1 MNRDVAMSDTTEMLV
16 LKRNPIQK
24 STTKAV
30 QQDAIAVQSLKSDIA
45 LLRQNTWPPAELA
58 NVEGL
63 PIYYGTK
70 RQIDEYYRQWT
81 GLIERAQDL
90 FQPFM
95 EDQVLDAI
103 QLPSHLNLPLFFFHV
118 DRIRIN
124 KTRAKESKTFRG
136 IASLI
141 DKCGQFDP
149 NEIAIMSQWLNS
161 DDTAALVAHRE
172 FIDLRTYVFQHGQ
185 SEYTRT
191 RFYVNGIV
199 LSVEDDF
206 ELVDA
211 RDKPRKQRNDSY
223 SDPLADNETWKVFGK
238 YR

>member
-1 MNRDVAMSDTTEMLV
+1 M
-16 LKRNPIQK
+16 P
-24 STTKAV
+24 
-30 QQDAIAVQSLKSDIA
+30 DAIAVQSLKSDIA
-45 LLRQNTWPPAELA
+45 LLRQNIWPPSNLA

-63 PIYYGTK
+63 PIYYGIK
-70 RQIDEYYRQWT
+70 SEVDDYYKQWG

-95 EDQVLDAI
+95 EDETVDAVH
-103 QLPSHLNLPLFFFHV
+103 LPSHLNLPLFYFHV

-136 IASLI
+136 IASLVE
-141 DKCGQFDP
+141 KCGQFEVE
-149 NEIAIMSQWLNS
+149 EIAAMHRWLDS
-161 DDTAALVAHRE
+161 DDTAVLVAHRE
-172 FIDLRTYVFQHGQ
+172 FIDLRTYVFQYGQ

-199 LSVEDDF
+199 LSVEPEF
-206 ELVDA
+206 QLVDA

-223 SDPLADNETWKVFGK
+223 NDPLADNKTWKIFGK

>member
-1 MNRDVAMSDTTEMLV
+1 MS
-16 LKRNPIQK
+16 
-24 STTKAV
+24 
-30 QQDAIAVQSLKSDIA
+30 DAIAIQSLKTDIA
-45 LLRQNTWPPAELA
+45 LLRQHVYPPQHLQH
-58 NVEGL
+58 VEGL
-63 PIYYGTK
+63 PIYYALK
-70 RQIDEYYRQWT
+70 QEVDEYYRQWQP
-81 GLIERAQDL
+81 LIERAQQL
-90 FQPFM
+90 CQPFM
-95 EDQVLDAI
+95 EDEVVDAI
-103 QLPSHLNLPLFFFHV
+103 HLPSHLNLPLFFFHV

-136 IASLI
+136 VAALVE
-141 DKCGQFDP
+141 KCGQFDTDQIFAMQ
-149 NEIAIMSQWLNS
+149 EWLES

-191 RFYVNGIV
+191 RFYMNGMI
-199 LSVEDDF
+199 LSVEPHF

-223 SDPLADNETWKVFGK
+223 SDPIADNGTWKIFGK

>member
-1 MNRDVAMSDTTEMLV
+1 M
-16 LKRNPIQK
+16 
-24 STTKAV
+24 
-30 QQDAIAVQSLKSDIA
+30 QDAIAVQSLKSDIS
-45 LLRQNTWPPAELA
+45 LLRQNIWPPTQLA
-58 NVEGL
+58 HVEGL
-63 PIYYGTK
+63 PIYYGIK
-70 RQIDEYYRQWT
+70 SEVEEYYQQWS

-95 EDQVLDAI
+95 EDEVLDAI
-103 QLPSHLNLPLFFFHV
+103 HLPNHLNLPLFYFYV

-136 IASLI
+136 VASLI
-141 DKCGQFDP
+141 EKCGQFEP
-149 NEIAIMSQWLNS
+149 EQLTAMHHWLES

-185 SEYTRT
+185 SDYTRT

-206 ELVDA
+206 NLIDA
-211 RDKPRKQRNDSY
+211 RDKLRKQRNDSY
-223 SDPLADNETWKVFGK
+223 SDPLADNQMWKVFGK

>member
-1 MNRDVAMSDTTEMLV
+1 M
-16 LKRNPIQK
+16 
-24 STTKAV
+24 
-30 QQDAIAVQSLKSDIA
+30 QDAIAIQNLKSDIA
-45 LLRQNTWPPAELA
+45 LLRQNIWPPVDLA
-58 NVEGL
+58 HVEGL
-63 PIYYGTK
+63 PIYYGT
-70 RQIDEYYRQWT
+70 QSEVDAYYQQWI
-81 GLIERAQDL
+81 GLIERAQQL
-90 FQPFM
+90 YQPFM
-95 EDQVLDAI
+95 EDEVLDAI

-141 DKCGQFDP
+141 EKCGQFEP
-149 NEIAIMSQWLNS
+149 EQIAAMTHWLNS
-161 DDTAALVAHRE
+161 DDTSALVAHRE
-172 FIDLRTYVFQHGQ
+172 FIDLRTYIFQHGQ

-191 RFYVNGIV
+191 RFYVNGLI
-199 LSVEDDF
+199 LSTEKDF

-223 SDPLADNETWKVFGK
+223 SDPLADNEVWKVFGK

>member
-1 MNRDVAMSDTTEMLV
+1 M
-16 LKRNPIQK
+16 
-24 STTKAV
+24 
-30 QQDAIAVQSLKSDIA
+30 QDAIAVQSLKSDIA
-45 LLRQNTWPPAELA
+45 LLRQNIWPPQNLA

-70 RQIDEYYRQWT
+70 TEVEDYYRQWT

-95 EDQVLDAI
+95 EDEVLDAI
-103 QLPSHLNLPLFFFHV
+103 HLPSHLNLPLFYFHV

-124 KTRAKESKTFRG
+124 KTRAKESKSFRG

-141 DKCGQFDP
+141 EKCGQFEP
-149 NEIAIMSQWLNS
+149 EQVHAMRAWLDS
-161 DDTAALVAHRE
+161 DDNAALVAHRE

-199 LSVEDDF
+199 LSTEAHF

-211 RDKPRKQRNDSY
+211 RDKPRKQRSDSY
-223 SDPLADNETWKVFGK
+223 NAPLADNNTWKIYGK

>member
-1 MNRDVAMSDTTEMLV
+1 M
-16 LKRNPIQK
+16 
-24 STTKAV
+24 
-30 QQDAIAVQSLKSDIA
+30 QDAIAVQSLKSDIA
-45 LLRQNTWPPAELA
+45 LLRQNIWPPQNLA

-63 PIYYGTK
+63 PIYYATK
-70 RQIDEYYRQWT
+70 AEVEDYYRQWT

-95 EDQVLDAI
+95 EDEVLDAI
-103 QLPSHLNLPLFFFHV
+103 HLPSHLNLPLFYFHV

-124 KTRAKESKTFRG
+124 KTRAKESKSFRG

-141 DKCGQFDP
+141 EKCGQFEP
-149 NEIAIMSQWLNS
+149 EQVQAMSAWLDS
-161 DDTAALVAHRE
+161 DDNAALVAHRE

-199 LSVEDDF
+199 LSTEAHF

-211 RDKPRKQRNDSY
+211 RDKPRKQRSDSY
-223 SDPLADNETWKVFGK
+223 NDPLADNNTWKAYGK

>member
-1 MNRDVAMSDTTEMLV
+1 M
-16 LKRNPIQK
+16 
-24 STTKAV
+24 
-30 QQDAIAVQSLKSDIA
+30 QDAIAVQSLKSDIA
-45 LLRQNTWPPAELA
+45 LLRQNIWPPANLA

-63 PIYYGTK
+63 PIYYGSK
-70 RQIDEYYRQWT
+70 KEVDEYYRQWI

-95 EDQVLDAI
+95 QDETLDAVH
-103 QLPSHLNLPLFFFHV
+103 LPSHLNLPLFYFHV

-136 IASLI
+136 IASLL
-141 DKCGQFDP
+141 DKCGKFEPEQ
-149 NEIAIMSQWLNS
+149 IQAMSAWLEN
-161 DDTAALVAHRE
+161 DDSAALVAHRE
-172 FIDLRTYVFQHGQ
+172 FVDLRTYVFQHGQ

-199 LSVEDDF
+199 LSTEPHF

-211 RDKPRKQRNDSY
+211 RDKPRKQRNDRY
-223 SDPLADNETWKVFGK
+223 SDPLADNGTWKIFGK

>member
-1 MNRDVAMSDTTEMLV
+1 M
-16 LKRNPIQK
+16 
-24 STTKAV
+24 
-30 QQDAIAVQSLKSDIA
+30 QDAIAIQSLKSDIV
-45 LLRQNTWPPAELA
+45 LLRQNIWPPQNLA

-70 RQIDEYYRQWT
+70 TEVEDYYRQWT

-95 EDQVLDAI
+95 EDEVLDAI
-103 QLPSHLNLPLFFFHV
+103 HLPSHLNLPLFYFHV

-124 KTRAKESKTFRG
+124 KTRAKESKSFRG

-141 DKCGQFDP
+141 EKCGQFEP
-149 NEIAIMSQWLNS
+149 EQVQAMSAWLDS
-161 DDTAALVAHRE
+161 DDNAALVAHRE

-199 LSVEDDF
+199 LSTEAHF

-211 RDKPRKQRNDSY
+211 RDKPRKQRSDSY
-223 SDPLADNETWKVFGK
+223 NAPLADNNTWKIYGK

>member
-1 MNRDVAMSDTTEMLV
+1 M
-16 LKRNPIQK
+16 
-24 STTKAV
+24 
-30 QQDAIAVQSLKSDIA
+30 QDAIAVQSLKSDIA
-45 LLRQNTWPPAELA
+45 LLRQNIWPPVNLA

-63 PIYYGTK
+63 PIYYGS
-70 RQIDEYYRQWT
+70 QQQVDDYYRQWI

-95 EDQVLDAI
+95 EDEVPDAI
-103 QLPSHLNLPLFFFHV
+103 HLPSHLNLPLFYFHV

-136 IASLI
+136 IASLVE
-141 DKCGQFDP
+141 KCGQFEP
-149 NEIAIMSQWLNS
+149 EQVMAMSRWLDT

-172 FIDLRTYVFQHGQ
+172 FVDLRTYVFQHGQ
-185 SEYTRT
+185 SDYSRT

-199 LSVEDDF
+199 LSTESHF

-223 SDPLADNETWKVFGK
+223 SDPLADNNTWRVFGK
-238 YR
+238 NR

>member
-1 MNRDVAMSDTTEMLV
+1 M
-16 LKRNPIQK
+16 
-24 STTKAV
+24 
-30 QQDAIAVQSLKSDIA
+30 QDAIAVQSLKSDIA
-45 LLRQNTWPPAELA
+45 LLRQNIWPPQNLA

-70 RQIDEYYRQWT
+70 VEVEDYYRQWT

-95 EDQVLDAI
+95 EDEVLDAI
-103 QLPSHLNLPLFFFHV
+103 HLPSHLNLPLFYFHV

-124 KTRAKESKTFRG
+124 KTRAKESKSFRG

-141 DKCGQFDP
+141 EKCGQFEP
-149 NEIAIMSQWLNS
+149 EQVQAMRAWLDS
-161 DDTAALVAHRE
+161 DDNAALVAHRE

-199 LSVEDDF
+199 LSTEAHF

-211 RDKPRKQRNDSY
+211 RDKPRKQRSDSY
-223 SDPLADNETWKVFGK
+223 NDPLADNNTWKVYGK

>member
-1 MNRDVAMSDTTEMLV
+1 M
-16 LKRNPIQK
+16 
-24 STTKAV
+24 
-30 QQDAIAVQSLKSDIA
+30 QDAIAVQSLKSDIA
-45 LLRQNTWPPAELA
+45 RLRQNIWPPIDLA
-58 NVEGL
+58 HVEGL

-70 RQIDEYYRQWT
+70 QQVAQYYQHWI

-95 EDQVLDAI
+95 QEEVLDATH
-103 QLPSHLNLPLFFFHV
+103 LPSHLNLPLFFFHV

-136 IASLI
+136 IASLV
-141 DKCGQFDP
+141 DKCGQFEP
-149 NEIAIMSQWLNS
+149 SEIGVMAQWLNS

-172 FIDLRTYVFQHGQ
+172 FIDLRTYVFQSGQ

-199 LSVEDDF
+199 LSVEDGF
-206 ELVDA
+206 QLVDA

-223 SDPLADNETWKVFGK
+223 SDPLADNGTWKVFGK

>member
-1 MNRDVAMSDTTEMLV
+1 M
-16 LKRNPIQK
+16 
-24 STTKAV
+24 
-30 QQDAIAVQSLKSDIA
+30 QDAIAVQSLKSDIA
-45 LLRQNTWPPAELA
+45 LLRQNIWPPVDLA

-63 PIYYGTK
+63 PIYYGNAH
-70 RQIDEYYRQWT
+70 QVEAYYAQWT

-95 EDQVLDAI
+95 EDEVLDAI
-103 QLPSHLNLPLFFFHV
+103 HLPSHLNLPLFYFHV

-141 DKCGQFDP
+141 EKCGQFEP
-149 NEIAIMSQWLNS
+149 EQVRAMSYWLDS

-172 FIDLRTYVFQHGQ
+172 FVDLRTYVFQHGQ

-199 LSVEDDF
+199 LSTESHF

-223 SDPLADNETWKVFGK
+223 SDPLADNNTWRVFGK
-238 YR
+238 NR

>member
-1 MNRDVAMSDTTEMLV
+1 M
-16 LKRNPIQK
+16 
-24 STTKAV
+24 
-30 QQDAIAVQSLKSDIA
+30 QDAIAVQSLKSDIA
-45 LLRQNTWPPAELA
+45 LLRQNIWPPVDLA

-63 PIYYGTK
+63 PIYYGSK
-70 RQIDEYYRQWT
+70 QQVDDYYRQWT

-95 EDQVLDAI
+95 EDEVLDAI
-103 QLPSHLNLPLFFFHV
+103 HLPSHPNLPLFYFHV

-136 IASLI
+136 IASLVE
-141 DKCGQFDP
+141 KCGQFEPDQ
-149 NEIAIMSQWLNS
+149 IQAMSRWLDT

-199 LSVEDDF
+199 LSTESHF

-223 SDPLADNETWKVFGK
+223 SDPLADNNTWRVFGK
-238 YR
+238 NR

>member
-1 MNRDVAMSDTTEMLV
+1 M
-16 LKRNPIQK
+16 
-24 STTKAV
+24 
-30 QQDAIAVQSLKSDIA
+30 QDAIAVQSLKSDIA
-45 LLRQNTWPPAELA
+45 LLRQNIWPPVNLA

-63 PIYYGTK
+63 PIYYGSK
-70 RQIDEYYRQWT
+70 VEVEEYYRQWT

-90 FQPFM
+90 FKPFM
-95 EDQVLDAI
+95 QDEVVDAI
-103 QLPSHLNLPLFFFHV
+103 HLPSHLNLPLFYFHV

-136 IASLI
+136 IASLM
-141 DKCGQFDP
+141 DKCGQY
-149 NEIAIMSQWLNS
+149 EVEQIQAMQAWLES

-172 FIDLRTYVFQHGQ
+172 FIDLRTYVFQHGA
-185 SEYTRT
+185 SDYTRT

-199 LSVEDDF
+199 LSTESHF

-223 SDPLADNETWKVFGK
+223 SDPLADNDTWKIFGK

>member
-1 MNRDVAMSDTTEMLV
+1 M
-16 LKRNPIQK
+16 
-24 STTKAV
+24 
-30 QQDAIAVQSLKSDIA
+30 QDAIAVQSLKSDIA
-45 LLRQNTWPPAELA
+45 LLRQNIWPPVNLD

-70 RQIDEYYRQWT
+70 FEVEDYYKQWT

-95 EDQVLDAI
+95 EDDVLDAI
-103 QLPSHLNLPLFFFHV
+103 HLPSHLNLPLFYFHV

-124 KTRAKESKTFRG
+124 KTRAKESKSFRG
-136 IASLI
+136 MASLTE
-141 DKCGQFDP
+141 KCGQFEPDQML
-149 NEIAIMSQWLNS
+149 AMSRWLDS
-161 DDTAALVAHRE
+161 DDTAVLVAHRE
-172 FIDLRTYVFQHGQ
+172 FVDLRTYVFQHKQ

-199 LSVEDDF
+199 LCVEDDF
-206 ELVDA
+206 KLIDA
-211 RDKPRKQRNDSY
+211 RDKARKQRSDSY
-223 SDPLADNETWKVFGK
+223 NDPLADNNTWKVFGK

>member
-1 MNRDVAMSDTTEMLV
+1 MS
-16 LKRNPIQK
+16 
-24 STTKAV
+24 
-30 QQDAIAVQSLKSDIA
+30 DAIAIQSLKTDIA
-45 LLRQNTWPPAELA
+45 LLRQHVYPPQHLQH
-58 NVEGL
+58 VEGL
-63 PIYYGTK
+63 PIYYALE
-70 RQIDEYYRQWT
+70 QEVDEYYRQWQP
-81 GLIERAQDL
+81 LIERAQQL
-90 FQPFM
+90 CQPFM
-95 EDQVLDAI
+95 EDKVVDAI
-103 QLPSHLNLPLFFFHV
+103 HLPSHLNLPLFFFHV

-136 IASLI
+136 VAALVE
-141 DKCGQFDP
+141 KCGQFDTDQIFAMQ
-149 NEIAIMSQWLNS
+149 EWLES

-191 RFYVNGIV
+191 RFYMNGMI
-199 LSVEDDF
+199 LSVEPHF

-223 SDPLADNETWKVFGK
+223 SDPIADNGVWKIFGK

>member
-1 MNRDVAMSDTTEMLV
+1 M
-16 LKRNPIQK
+16 
-24 STTKAV
+24 
-30 QQDAIAVQSLKSDIA
+30 QDAIAVQSLKSDIA
-45 LLRQNTWPPAELA
+45 LLRQNIWPPVNLA

-70 RQIDEYYRQWT
+70 QQVDDYYRQWT

-95 EDQVLDAI
+95 EDEILDAI
-103 QLPSHLNLPLFFFHV
+103 HLPSHLTLPLFYFHV

-141 DKCGQFDP
+141 EKCGQFEP
-149 NEIAIMSQWLNS
+149 EQVMAMSRWLDT

-172 FIDLRTYVFQHGQ
+172 FVDLRTYVFQHGQ
-185 SEYTRT
+185 TDYTRT

-199 LSVEDDF
+199 LSTEAHF

-223 SDPLADNETWKVFGK
+223 SDPLADNNTWRVFGK
-238 YR
+238 NR

>member
-1 MNRDVAMSDTTEMLV
+1 MLKDALAIQNLKQDIQV
-16 LKRNPIQK
+16 LK
-24 STTKAV
+24 
-30 QQDAIAVQSLKSDIA
+30 QQI
-45 LLRQNTWPPAELA
+45 WPSENLA
-58 NVEGL
+58 FVEGL
-63 PIYYGTK
+63 PIYYASQK
-70 RQIDEYYRQWT
+70 EVEAYYMQWQP
-81 GLIERAQDL
+81 LIERAQAL
-90 FQPFM
+90 SQPFL
-95 EDQVLDAI
+95 ENEVVDAI
-103 QLPSHLNLPLFFFHV
+103 HLPSHFNLPLFFFHV

-136 IASLI
+136 VATLL
-141 DKCGQFDP
+141 DKCGEFDLD
-149 NEIAIMSQWLNS
+149 EISAMRQWIDS

-199 LSVEDDF
+199 LGIEPHF

-223 SDPLADNETWKVFGK
+223 SNPIADNGTWKIFGK

>member
-1 MNRDVAMSDTTEMLV
+1 M
-16 LKRNPIQK
+16 
-24 STTKAV
+24 
-30 QQDAIAVQSLKSDIA
+30 QDAIAVQSLKSDIA
-45 LLRQNTWPPAELA
+45 LLRQNIWPPQNLA

-70 RQIDEYYRQWT
+70 AEVEDYYRQWT

-95 EDQVLDAI
+95 EDEVLDAI
-103 QLPSHLNLPLFFFHV
+103 HLPSHLNLPLFYFHV

-124 KTRAKESKTFRG
+124 KTRAKESKSFRG

-141 DKCGQFDP
+141 EKCGQFEP
-149 NEIAIMSQWLNS
+149 EQVQAMRAWLDS
-161 DDTAALVAHRE
+161 RSEERRVAHRE

-199 LSVEDDF
+199 LSTEAHF

-211 RDKPRKQRNDSY
+211 RDKPRKQRSDSY
-223 SDPLADNETWKVFGK
+223 NDPLADNNTWKVYGK